1 MFRTTRRNLLRTTS
15 GGLTLAVLAT
25 GLGSP
30 RSALAA
36 QAISSGRRQHSAYAL
51 RRDTAAAYL
60 QQPMP
65 APVTKSDEDR
75 YADKSASFA
84 KTLAHNDLGEPDPLN
99 FGQLVDTLM
108 GRASSPGM
116 RATGEISQ
124 KRALEL
130 RDRLSPQEMQIATL
144 AAEGLSNREVGRA
157 AVSVTPDGRLAPVPA
172 VSKTCH
178 HVARATCGC
187 PRSSVKALEETSW
200 RQAPR
205 PLSASL
211 SGS

>member
-65 APVTKSDEDR
+65 APVTKGDEDR

-84 KTLAHNDLGEPDPLN
+84 KTLANNDLGEPDPLN

-108 GRASSPGM
+108 GRASSSGIA
-116 RATGEISQ
+116 RDGRDQSEARTGALGQALATGD
-124 KRALEL
+124 AN
-130 RDRLSPQEMQIATL
+130 RD
-144 AAEGLSNREVGRA
+144 VG
-157 AVSVTPDGRLAPVPA
+157 GRRPVQ
-172 VSKTCH
+172 S
-178 HVARATCGC
+178 
-187 PRSSVKALEETSW
+187 
-200 RQAPR
+200 
-205 PLSASL
+205 
-211 SGS
+211 